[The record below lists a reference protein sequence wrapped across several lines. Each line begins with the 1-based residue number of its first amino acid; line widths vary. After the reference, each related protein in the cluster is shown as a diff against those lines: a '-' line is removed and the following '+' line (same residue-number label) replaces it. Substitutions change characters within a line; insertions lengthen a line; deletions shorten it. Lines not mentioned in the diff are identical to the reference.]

1 MAFQCRAANCASWEQ
16 ELPPRASEGDY
27 RVPKVTNQVNRHDDP
42 PTVASMKVQGPRRRV
57 KESGLPKRS
66 ERTNC

>member
-1 MAFQCRAANCASWEQ
+1 MAFQCRAASCASWEQ

-42 PTVASMKVQGPRRRV
+42 PY
-57 KESGLPKRS
+57 SGLN
-66 ERTNC
+66 EGARTKTSSQGVRLAKEE